1 MKAMTRAQSLETI
14 NDLYGLESSY
24 VQMAI
29 EELGPEALS
38 DEAVQWIASR
48 QLDEERRRSAFIKRV
63 AAYQRVHPHLGWSDC
78 EEHVRLGI
86 SSTHI
91 V

>member
-1 MKAMTRAQSLETI
+1 MTRAQLFKTI
-14 NDLYGLESSY
+14 NDLYGLEAGY

-29 EELGPEALS
+29 DKLGPKALS
-38 DEAVQWIASR
+38 DEALRWIASR
-48 QLDEERRRSAFIKRV
+48 QLDEERRRSAFIERV
-63 AAYQRVHPHLGWSDC
+63 AAYRRVHPHLGWSDC

>member
-14 NDLYGLESSY
+14 NELYGLEAGY
-24 VQMAI
+24 VQMVI
-29 EELGPEALS
+29 DKLGPKALS
-38 DEAVQWIASR
+38 DEALRWIASR

-86 SSTHI
+86 Q
-91 V
+91 

>member
-1 MKAMTRAQSLETI
+1 MTRRAQLLETI

-29 EELGPEALS
+29 EELGPKALS

-48 QLDEERRRSAFIKRV
+48 QLDVERRRCAWIEQV
-63 AAYQRVHPHLGWSDC
+63 TAYQQRHPHLGWSDC
-78 EEHVRLGI
+78 EEHVRLL
-86 SSTHI
+86 
-91 V
+91 